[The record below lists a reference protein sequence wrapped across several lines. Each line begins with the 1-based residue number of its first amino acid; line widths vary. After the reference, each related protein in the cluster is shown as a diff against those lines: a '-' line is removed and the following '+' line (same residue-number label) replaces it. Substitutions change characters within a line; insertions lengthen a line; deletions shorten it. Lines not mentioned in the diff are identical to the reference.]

1 MAEKNTRKSKKYPD
15 NQIDLS
21 PDANTNE
28 LISRILDRDKEGMDK
43 FKITMRDKML
53 KDPTNAKYWLQEAL
67 EESID
72 LSRYLINSVISYNL
86 LNEKYKKLLK
96 ENKELKE
103 HNRMLYE
110 HP

>member
-1 MAEKNTRKSKKYPD
+1 MAEKNTRQSEKYP
-15 NQIDLS
+15 NNPIDLS